1 MATINPEP
9 LKQAPALIEELR
21 DRFCK
26 KYPAGADSLV
36 ELAKATGVPNFIK
49 DCEAFKSLVDTNAKN
64 FDSKSGNEG
73 DSVEGDGTFYAAVN
87 AAKKIVVA
95 TGGEW

>member
-9 LKQAPALIEELR
+9 LKGCPPLIEELR

-26 KYPAGADSLV
+26 KYTAAADALV
-36 ELAKATGVPNFIK
+36 ELAKATGVASLIK
-49 DCEAFKSLVDTNAKN
+49 DCEDFKSLVDTNAKN
-64 FDSKSGNEG
+64 FSAKAGIEG
-73 DSVEGDGTFYAAVN
+73 DSVEGDGTFYAAVG
-87 AAKKIVVA
+87 AGKKLVEV